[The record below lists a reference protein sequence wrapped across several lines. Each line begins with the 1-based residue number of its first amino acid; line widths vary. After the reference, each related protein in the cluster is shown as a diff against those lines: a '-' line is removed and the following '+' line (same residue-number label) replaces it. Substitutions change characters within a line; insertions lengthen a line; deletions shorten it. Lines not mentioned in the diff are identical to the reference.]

1 MALEFTKI
9 DISSLK
15 YFKLHVHFKM
25 CKSNLKKKNLK
36 SNGTS
41 GGRAEGGASP
51 EAGAAMVGTMCH
63 VPRAQSTVPFAS
75 CRLEILHTKFL
86 LVH

>member
-15 YFKLHVHFKM
+15 YFKLHVNFKV
-25 CKSNLKKKNLK
+25 CKFNLKKKNLK
-36 SNGTS
+36 SNGMS

-51 EAGAAMVGTMCH
+51 EAGAAMVDITCH
-63 VPRAQSTVPFAS
+63 VPRAQSTVLF
-75 CRLEILHTKFL
+75 EILHTKFF